1 MIRRPPRSTRTYTL
15 FPYTTLFRSPGGR
28 PRQRRSRA
36 RNVIEHARQRIA
48 ADDLETLDSVGR
60 GLHPSQ
66 QGERVDRA
74 RAPRPA
80 DRARG
85 DRGREPKRTE
95 ERRVGRE
102 CVSICRSMW
111 APSQLKHTNKQIRE
125 ENKQ

>member
-1 MIRRPPRSTRTYTL
+1 MIFVFFFFKQKTAY
-15 FPYTTLFRSPGGR
+15 
-28 PRQRRSRA
+28 
-36 RNVIEHARQRIA
+36 EMRISDWSSDVCSSDL

-85 DRGREPKRTE
+85 DRGREPKRGGSDDPQRSLGADQQLGQVVTAIVLLE
-95 ERRVGRE
+95 HGKPVIDRAVG
-102 CVSICRSMW
+102 
-111 APSQLKHTNKQIRE
+111 QIGRAHV
-125 ENKQ
+125 